1 MSKQHQAYTR
11 QLQHELLRAGNVI
24 FRALKDDA
32 DAITSDSLNDA
43 LQQISAIALVA
54 VKRNRTKLGQ
64 LEALETD
71 EGEDA

>member
-32 DAITSDSLNDA
+32 DAVTSDALNDA
-43 LQQISAIALVA
+43 LRQISAIAMVA
-54 VKRNRTKLGQ
+54 VKRNRTKLEQ
-64 LEALETD
+64 LEAD
-71 EGEDA
+71 KGDDA